1 MNNVLKYSVEAAAA
15 QADML
20 TQHADDMEKAL
31 AKCKEIV
38 MELQSTQE
46 FVTLAAST
54 DFYKLIDEAS
64 ENFPKFIQAINTF
77 AEFLKAQVSSSY
89 SAADKDAQ
97 DIQATLREEVSN
109 LQNSGNLGA

>member
-1 MNNVLKYSVEAAAA
+1 MNNVLKYSVEEAAA

-31 AKCKEIV
+31 AECKKIV

-46 FVTLAAST
+46 FVTVAAST
-54 DFYKLIDEAS
+54 DFYNLIEEAS
-64 ENFPKFIQAINTF
+64 DNFPKFIQAINTF
-77 AEFLKAQVSSSY
+77 ADFLKAQVSSSY
-89 SAADKDAQ
+89 RAADTDAKT
-97 DIQATLREEVSN
+97 IQATLREEVSN